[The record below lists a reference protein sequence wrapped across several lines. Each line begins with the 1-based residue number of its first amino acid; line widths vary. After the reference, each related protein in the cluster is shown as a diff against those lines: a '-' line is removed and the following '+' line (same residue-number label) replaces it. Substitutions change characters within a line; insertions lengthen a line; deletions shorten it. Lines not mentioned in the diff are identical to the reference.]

1 MEPRCAIMVRVS
13 TSRQETD
20 RQIQDLRKII
30 ASKGWREVALIEEEA
45 VRGSAKVRKGIDAVI
60 ALAESGAIDKVAVHE
75 VSRIARKNSVAHLL
89 LEKLTECQVSL
100 YWHAQ
105 GLETLLDN
113 GSRNPA
119 ASLVYSIMAEFA
131 RSESEQ
137 LSYRIK
143 SGLDEARRKGRILGR
158 RATPQND
165 FLASQQCVV
174 DALNAGMSIR
184 DAAKHCNRS
193 PKTVQKVKK
202 AISHV

>member
-1 MEPRCAIMVRVS
+1 MVRVS

-30 ASKGWREVALIEEEA
+30 ASKGWHEVALIEEDA
-45 VRGSAKVRKGIDAVI
+45 VRGSAKIRKGIDAVI
-60 ALAESGAIDKVAVHE
+60 ALAEAGSIDKVAVHE

-100 YWHAQ
+100 YWHSQ

-119 ASLVYSIMAEFA
+119 ASLVFSIMAEFA

-143 SGLDEARRKGRILGR
+143 SGLDEARRKGKTLGR
-158 RATPQND
+158 EPKHVDD
-165 FLASQQCVV
+165 FLKENQCVV
-174 DALNAGMSIR
+174 DALKAGMSIR
-184 DAAKHCNRS
+184 ATATHCNRAIM
-193 PKTVQKVKK
+193 TVQKVKK